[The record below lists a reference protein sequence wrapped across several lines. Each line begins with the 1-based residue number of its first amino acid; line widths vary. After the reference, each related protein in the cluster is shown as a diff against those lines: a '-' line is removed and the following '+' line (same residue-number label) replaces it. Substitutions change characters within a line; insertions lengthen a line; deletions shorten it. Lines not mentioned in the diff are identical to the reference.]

1 MLYLIME
8 IIRYNSTFYNIR
20 FLVRKDNSQQHG
32 LHNIFDNPSS
42 NTLTHSQATQA
53 KMEYIWNGLR
63 KVTLKE
69 AVNIWISSL
78 NAHTARS
85 YRGSILALNRI
96 GLLSLDIS
104 LQEFAMI
111 NHNVIIDAIKK
122 IPSRIV
128 PWCEGTKQVRAACY
142 ISLTKF
148 LNRETSGL
156 ISKAKPSQQE
166 TNRTFYKVRDLV
178 KTNAMEDTQKWA
190 FLEKLK
196 SINYRD
202 WLIALTIL
210 QGAKRA
216 NEVLNLNTDKISF
229 QDGTISFSQTKNRCL
244 EKTTVI
250 TYPQWFMNK
259 LSDYLGQRKGLL
271 FVTKKGKSVGLKQ
284 IANTFSRAGKL
295 AHIGFKV
302 TPHVLRA
309 TAVTEYKRLGCSD
322 SDIMKVT
329 GHSSSKMIY
338 AYDKSRRSENAS
350 KKIILI

>member
-1 MLYLIME
+1 M
-8 IIRYNSTFYNIR
+8 
-20 FLVRKDNSQQHG
+20 RKDNSPQHG
-32 LHNIFDNPSS
+32 SNHIFDNLST

-53 KMEYIWNGLR
+53 KVEYIWNELK
-63 KVTLKE
+63 KVTLRE
-69 AVNIWISSL
+69 AVFIWISSL

-85 YRGSILALNRI
+85 YKGSILALSRI

-104 LQEFAMI
+104 LQEFSMV
-111 NHNVIIDAIKK
+111 NHNVIIDTIKR
-122 IPSRIV
+122 IPSKIAS
-128 PWCEGTKQVRAACY
+128 WCEGTKQVRAACY

-148 LNRETSGL
+148 LNRETAGL
-156 ISKAKPSQQE
+156 IPIAQPSQQE
-166 TNRTFYKVRDLV
+166 TNKTFYKVRDLV
-178 KTNAMEDTQKWA
+178 KTNAMEDLQKQA
-190 FLEKLK
+190 FLEQLK

-202 WLIALTIL
+202 WMIALTIL
-210 QGAKRA
+210 QGAKRV
-216 NEVLNLNTDKISF
+216 NEVLNLTIDKISF
-229 QDGTISFSQTKNRCL
+229 QDGTISFSQTKNKGL
-244 EKTTVI
+244 EKTTII

-259 LSDYLGQRKGLL
+259 LSDYINFRSGLL
-271 FVTKKGKSVGLKQ
+271 FVTKKNKAVGLKQ
-284 IANTFSRAGKL
+284 IANTFAKAGKL
-295 AHIGFKV
+295 ANISFKV